1 MTSPVA
7 NTTCLPF
14 YLTSFVYVS
23 VFVDYLQKVKAS
35 KAEGGEQS
43 SSRLL
48 EQLGLYP
55 SATSEELSNTSE
67 KKEEPRSEEKQRQE
81 KEEEE
86 SGDVFLPVE
95 RPIQKN
101 KKRCWTCKTKL
112 ELAQRELGGCKCG
125 ESHSK

>member
-1 MTSPVA
+1 M
-7 NTTCLPF
+7 
-14 YLTSFVYVS
+14 
-23 VFVDYLQKVKAS
+23 KAS

-55 SATSEELSNTSE
+55 SATSEELSNTLEQKE
-67 KKEEPRSEEKQRQE
+67 KPRSEENQRQE

-125 ESHSK
+125 ESHSKYKVCTVGHAVACKFPLSSLYFLTASVVIVI